1 MKPGFYI
8 KTFLPAI
15 LVLIIYTLAIFL
27 FILPYFRTSLLDK
40 KKEAVK
46 DLTTSAIS
54 VISHY
59 QEEVDEG
66 QKSLE
71 TAKIRASHILSSLRY
86 GAEQKDY
93 FWIMD
98 TIPRM
103 IMHPYRTDLEGKS
116 LKEFKDPQG
125 KKLFAEAVDV
135 VKKNGN
141 GFVNYYWQW
150 KDDTAK
156 IVPKLSYVQLYPEWG
171 WIIGTGIYLNDI
183 EKEFDVVS
191 SRLRLFSF
199 VIIALVFILSF
210 YISARSIHINR
221 EKMRAM
227 DKLIESKKKF
237 EMIFNSA
244 TDGIIIIS
252 PTGKIIEANN
262 VAIQR
267 SGFTREEYLNTPIQV
282 FFGRHPVLTFENVA
296 EELGHKE
303 FFSFELD
310 YISKSG
316 LEVNI
321 ELFVR
326 RIKYEGS
333 HAYLAVARDIKER
346 VEIQHKVYNAVI
358 EGEEGE
364 RSRVARELHDGISPI
379 LATIKL
385 YAQSLKDASDTNLR
399 SALSEKIEKTI
410 NEAIRSISDI
420 SNNLS
425 PHVLQNFG
433 LIPALRNFIE
443 KLDELLT
450 LEFHLAFNLSK
461 SYGNT
466 IEITIYRIITEL
478 INNSIKYSNANNIH
492 ILLNDNGPMY
502 LKYRDDGIGF
512 DYHSALESK
521 KGMGLFNIQN
531 RVKSLLGHVK
541 FTSSKGKGFM
551 LEIEIPV
558 MVNKN
563 L

>member
-1 MKPGFYI
+1 M
-8 KTFLPAI
+8 
-15 LVLIIYTLAIFL
+15 
-27 FILPYFRTSLLDK
+27 
-40 KKEAVK
+40 
-46 DLTTSAIS
+46 
-54 VISHY
+54 
-59 QEEVDEG
+59 
-66 QKSLE
+66 
-71 TAKIRASHILSSLRY
+71 
-86 GAEQKDY
+86 
-93 FWIMD
+93 
-98 TIPRM
+98 
-103 IMHPYRTDLEGKS
+103 
-116 LKEFKDPQG
+116 
-125 KKLFAEAVDV
+125 
-135 VKKNGN
+135 
-141 GFVNYYWQW
+141 
-150 KDDTAK
+150 
-156 IVPKLSYVQLYPEWG
+156 
-171 WIIGTGIYLNDI
+171 
-183 EKEFDVVS
+183 
-191 SRLRLFSF
+191 
-199 VIIALVFILSF
+199 
-210 YISARSIHINR
+210 
-221 EKMRAM
+221 
-227 DKLIESKKKF
+227 
-237 EMIFNSA
+237 
-244 TDGIIIIS
+244 
-252 PTGKIIEANN
+252 
-262 VAIQR
+262 
-267 SGFTREEYLNTPIQV
+267 
-282 FFGRHPVLTFENVA
+282 
-296 EELGHKE
+296 
-303 FFSFELD
+303 
-310 YISKSG
+310 
-316 LEVNI
+316 
-321 ELFVR
+321 
-326 RIKYEGS
+326 
-333 HAYLAVARDIKER
+333 
-346 VEIQHKVYNAVI
+346 EIQHKVYNAVI

-450 LEFHLAFNLSK
+450 LEFHLEFNLSK